1 MDDPGDRTIIGN
13 NQPRYNYGI
22 NLSVQYFGFDFGIF
36 FQGVGKM
43 DWAPA
48 ANNVLFYG
56 PYARPYATLIPKD
69 FHKKIWSEDNPDA
82 YLPRPRGYVGLGSN
96 RELTVPSDRYLQ
108 DISYCRL
115 KNLTFGYTL
124 PKFITDKI
132 GMGPVR
138 FSFSGENLAYW
149 SPFKKHTKYIDP
161 EMAKTNSTNRIYP
174 WQKSFMFGIDLTF

>member
-1 MDDPGDRTIIGN
+1 M
-13 NQPRYNYGI
+13 
-22 NLSVQYFGFDFGIF
+22 
-36 FQGVGKM
+36 
-43 DWAPA
+43 
-48 ANNVLFYG
+48 
-56 PYARPYATLIPKD
+56 
-69 FHKKIWSEDNPDA
+69 
-82 YLPRPRGYVGLGSN
+82 
-96 RELTVPSDRYLQ
+96 PSDRYLQ